1 MFVRPRMTDLA
12 DGGLLFE
19 VTLNSSREFLKWLYQ
34 FGPEAEVLEPR
45 EYRKEIRKQLL
56 AWLERYEDEEAL

>member
-1 MFVRPRMTDLA
+1 MFVRPRMTDMP

-34 FGPEAEVLEPR
+34 FGPEAEVIEPR
-45 EYRKEIRKQLL
+45 EYRKEIREQLL
-56 AWLERYEDEEAL
+56 EWMKHYEEDQ